1 MGIVRNYQALLVGL
15 LFLLGGQ
22 AGLAMAQDAEPDL
35 PAVFDGVDVQEQLG
49 EYLDPNLTFTNA
61 AGQTVTLGDY
71 LDGETPLI
79 LNFVYHNCPM
89 LCHVVLDGLTASLR
103 EMEWVPGEQFE
114 VLTISFNHEETFEVA
129 ARQKARYLRDLGKP
143 EAEAGWHF
151 LTGTEADITALTQ
164 GVGYSFAWV
173 EATQEYAHPS
183 VLVFVGGDGKITRYL
198 HGIDYHPRNV
208 RTALVEA
215 SEGTVGTTLDKLILY
230 CYQYD
235 PSANSYVLHATNIM
249 KASGVLT
256 LIALGL
262 TLFIFWRREGAR
274 LDNLGLDT

>member
-1 MGIVRNYQALLVGL
+1 M
-15 LFLLGGQ
+15 
-22 AGLAMAQDAEPDL
+22 
-35 PAVFDGVDVQEQLG
+35 QEQLG
-49 EYLDPNLTFTNA
+49 DYLDPNLTFTNA
-61 AGQTVTLGDY
+61 AGETVTLGDY

-114 VLTISFNHEETFEVA
+114 VLTVSFNHEETYEVA

-151 LTGTEADITALTQ
+151 LTGSEANIAALTQ